1 MMNDDHLLHGSVI
14 SDTVTD
20 TNFDSFR
27 LLFKQLLKTRSAPDN
42 KECLECTQINI
53 LLYPHFLLPIKRDL

>member
-14 SDTVTD
+14 SDTVTN

-27 LLFKQLLKTRSAPDN
+27 LLFK
-42 KECLECTQINI
+42 
-53 LLYPHFLLPIKRDL
+53 

>member
-14 SDTVTD
+14 SDTVTN

-27 LLFKQLLKTRSAPDN
+27 LV
-42 KECLECTQINI
+42 KELEVHRI
-53 LLYPHFLLPIKRDL
+53 IKNV